1 MDKIVRRVTVVRRN
15 ADGNEAVAVYREPK
29 KRTRRVSEW
38 SRPLER
44 VARHLI
50 RADAIFGN
58 EATRLH
64 DKSSRRRRDGWL
76 FDLPGN
82 VMKAQR
88 KGYNE
93 ARKAVP
99 FRLLPKA

>member
-1 MDKIVRRVTVVRRN
+1 MDKIVKRVTVVRRN

-29 KRTRRVSEW
+29 KGRRKTSEW

-50 RADAIFGN
+50 RADAIFGQ
-58 EATRLH
+58 EASRRH
-64 DKSSRRRRDGWL
+64 EKSSRKRRDGWIL
-76 FDLPGN
+76 DLPGN

-88 KGYNE
+88 KSYNE

-99 FRLLPKA
+99 FSLLPKA

>member
-15 ADGNEAVAVYREPK
+15 ADGNEVVAVYREPK
-29 KRTRRVSEW
+29 KPTRKVSEW

-44 VARHLI
+44 AVRHLI
-50 RADAIFGN
+50 RADATFGDVVS
-58 EATRLH
+58 RLH
-64 DKSSRRRRDGWL
+64 DKSSRKRRDGWL

-88 KGYNE
+88 KSYNK

-99 FRLLPKA
+99 VSLLPKA